1 MARSLAFGVTVAA
14 ALLWLTF
21 FAGPGSVEF
30 ATLAVTAVALW
41 WFATVDPGRLVDERG
56 RPQGMLFVLS
66 VVGCALLV
74 TAAALIA
81 TTTTFLI
88 LAVGL
93 AAIVT
98 GLVRAVRHGMAAR

>member
-1 MARSLAFGVTVAA
+1 MARSLAFGITVAA

-30 ATLAVTAVALW
+30 ATLALTALALW
-41 WFATVDPGRLVDERG
+41 WFATVDPARLVDERG
-56 RPQGMLFVLS
+56 RPQVMLFLLA
-66 VVGCALLV
+66 VVGLALLV

-88 LAVGL
+88 LAVGVTG
-93 AAIVT
+93 IIT
-98 GLVRAVRHGMAAR
+98 GLVRAVRHGMAAP